1 MAKNV
6 VLVVIQAAVVKR
18 ESDQQASALAL
29 TDYANHERWCPQVMI
44 AIEKCFDL
52 FHKALRSLPY
62 ETLIS
67 PCVQK
72 DEMLTLTE
80 EEN

>member
-1 MAKNV
+1 
-6 VLVVIQAAVVKR
+6 
-18 ESDQQASALAL
+18 
-29 TDYANHERWCPQVMI
+29 VMI
-44 AIEKCFDL
+44 TIEKCFDL